1 MSVEEVQLLTEMMN
15 NCTKQEFYSDP
26 NANKKFNLLRKL
38 EFLSLSYL
46 LYLDTELEIVKTK
59 ISNCSDESIKSYL
72 LDHQATLEEIKRRIE
87 MGDFL

>member
-1 MSVEEVQLLTEMMN
+1 MYEEVQLLTEMIN

-26 NANKKFNLLRKL
+26 NADKKFKLLRKL

-59 ISNCSDESIKSYL
+59 ISNCSDENIKSYL